1 MIRKQIMPEN
11 TIGDRATPDEAAEA
25 AERRR
30 TPSSLRE
37 FSAAAQAALA
47 SALEDSL
54 AQASQVSASLG
65 RYSAHLAIVFV
76 AIAIGMTQRLRP
88 LADVARSSEPRP
100 APAAAEAMASPTPG
114 TEGWESYGSPAPA
127 GIIRQAQP
135 QTTIPDRPRLE
146 PITYV
151 VREGDTVFHIAQRFE
166 LSPYTIVWSNMESL
180 QGAPWLLQPG
190 LPLVIPPVDGAYHT
204 VKLNEAPSTIA
215 ALYRV
220 ESSALYNAWNP
231 VEPDQVLTEG
241 TLLLIPGGTGP
252 DFDWEPPPPPT
263 PIPVAP
269 SRPAGAAGVAQPPA
283 QPVMPAANAVASG
296 SFILPTG
303 SYAVSGWVF
312 GDPRNPRHI
321 GLDYRCRLGD
331 PIYAA
336 DGGTV
341 VFTGW
346 GGGYGNLVRVD
357 HGNGFVTYYAHLNA
371 FAVANGQGVA
381 QGQLVGTCGTTGA
394 STGPHLH
401 YEIRLNGAPQN
412 PKLYEP

>member
-1 MIRKQIMPEN
+1 MLEDTDQEQQDQRH
-11 TIGDRATPDEAAEA
+11 TAEA
-25 AERRR
+25 TWGRRLLVQLKAGGSDLQAR
-30 TPSSLRE
+30 IVSSLR
-37 FSAAAQAALA
+37 AGIPK
-47 SALEDSL
+47 
-54 AQASQVSASLG
+54 ASQVTAVLG
-65 RYSAHLAIVFV
+65 RYGAHLAIVTLALSV
-76 AIAIGMTQRLRP
+76 GLGQRLRP
-88 LADVARSSEPRP
+88 FADVARSSEPR
-100 APAAAEAMASPTPG
+100 AVSAIAEAINSPTPG
-114 TEGWESYGSPAPA
+114 ADAWDGYADVTVGKASSA
-127 GIIRQAQP
+127 GIVRQAHP

-151 VREGDTVFHIAQRFE
+151 VQKGDSVFLIAQRFG

-190 LPLVIPPVDGAYHT
+190 LPLVIPPVDAAYHT
-204 VKLNEAPSTIA
+204 VRPGESAEAIA
-215 ALYRV
+215 QAYAV
-220 ESSALYNAWNP
+220 DPDALYNTWNTI
-231 VEPDQVLTEG
+231 EPDQLLAEG
-241 TLLLIPGGTGP
+241 TLLLIPGATGP

-263 PIPVAP
+263 PVPVAP
-269 SRPAGAAGVAQPPA
+269 SRPAAAAGAAQPPV
-283 QPVMPAANAVASG
+283 QPVMPAANAVANG
-296 SFILPTG
+296 WFILPTG
-303 SYAVSGWVF
+303 SYAVSGYVF
-312 GDPRNPRHI
+312 GDYRNPRHI

-331 PIYAA
+331 SIYAA

-346 GGGYGNLVRVD
+346 GGGYGNLVRID

-412 PKLYEP
+412 PKIYEP